1 MFGYAALV
9 CLAAVLF
16 WLDPILRVVAP
27 SVLLDTPVLR
37 KTPRPPI
44 NEALLAL
51 EDNSAQVQACPE
63 DAYTVQIFSK
73 APLVL
78 YVENFLSLDERRHL
92 IEIRWVP
99 NYDGRKR
106 KENAT
111 STPLTDSTPIYEA
124 STVTHDGGGTVQRNA
139 TVRDS
144 EVAVV
149 PRTDVVRCIEA
160 RARRLQGWRDDLWIE
175 RLRVQR
181 YQAPSGHYSY
191 HYDWSRSGAATGG
204 WGRVSSLMVFV
215 DDGSLDDSMG
225 GSAATPL
232 RGGGTAFPR
241 LPRRSADA
249 RWCKFIGCGQNKD
262 SDEGADADDAVY
274 ASTDNA
280 TGIVFQP
287 VVGNAVFWENFRP
300 DGTGRAYEETWH
312 AGLRVRQGVKV
323 GLNIWSWGRVD

>member
-1 MFGYAALV
+1 MYGYAALV

-16 WLDPILRVVAP
+16 WLDPILQLVAP
-27 SVLLDTPVLR
+27 SMLEAPVLR
-37 KTPRPPI
+37 KTPRPAI

-51 EDNSAQVQACPE
+51 ESAEDRTLTCPDDE
-63 DAYTVQIFSK
+63 YTVHIFNK

-78 YVENFLSLDERRHL
+78 YVENFLSLAERKHL
-92 IEIRWVP
+92 IEI
-99 NYDGRKR
+99 
-106 KENAT
+106 
-111 STPLTDSTPIYEA
+111 STPIYEA
-124 STVTHDGGGTVQRNA
+124 STVTHDGGGSVERN
-139 TVRDS
+139 TTIRDS

-160 RARRLQGWRDDLWIE
+160 RARRLQGWRDDMWIE

-181 YQAPSGHYSY
+181 YHAPSGHYSY

-215 DDGSLDDSMG
+215 DDGEIDESEG
-225 GSAATPL
+225 GGMAAPL
-232 RGGGTAFPR
+232 QGGGTAFPR
-241 LPRRSADA
+241 LPRRSSDA
-249 RWCKFIGCGQNKD
+249 RWCKFIRCGDNESQ
-262 SDEGADADDAVY
+262 SGADADDVQANS
-274 ASTDNA
+274 ST
-280 TGIVFQP
+280 GVVFEP

-312 AGLRVRQGVKV
+312 AGLRVLEGVKV

>member
-1 MFGYAALV
+1 M
-9 CLAAVLF
+9 
-16 WLDPILRVVAP
+16 
-27 SVLLDTPVLR
+27 
-37 KTPRPPI
+37 
-44 NEALLAL
+44 
-51 EDNSAQVQACPE
+51 
-63 DAYTVQIFSK
+63 
-73 APLVL
+73 
-78 YVENFLSLDERRHL
+78 
-92 IEIRWVP
+92 
-99 NYDGRKR
+99 
-106 KENAT
+106 
-111 STPLTDSTPIYEA
+111 
-124 STVTHDGGGTVQRNA
+124 THDGGGTVQRNA

-149 PRTDVVRCIEA
+149 PRDNVVRCIEA

-215 DDGSLDDSMG
+215 DDGELDESAG
-225 GSAATPL
+225 GRDARPL
-232 RGGGTAFPR
+232 KGGGTAFPR
-241 LPRRSADA
+241 LPRRSTDN
-249 RWCKFIGCGQNKD
+249 RWCKFIGCRQDGSSSED
-262 SDEGADADDAVY
+262 DGADPEDTVY
-274 ASTDNA
+274 ANASTDNS
-280 TGIVFQP
+280 TGVVFQP

>member
-1 MFGYAALV
+1 MFGYAVLV

-16 WLDPILRVVAP
+16 WLDPILKAVAP
-27 SVLLDTPVLR
+27 SLQEAPVLR
-37 KTPRPPI
+37 KTPRPAI

-51 EDNSAQVQACPE
+51 EDPVADEDLVCPD
-63 DAYTVQIFSK
+63 DAYTVHIFNK

-78 YVENFLSLDERRHL
+78 YVENFLSLTERRHL
-92 IEIRWVP
+92 VEI
-99 NYDGRKR
+99 
-106 KENAT
+106 
-111 STPLTDSTPIYEA
+111 STPIYEA
-124 STVTHDGGGTVQRNA
+124 ATITHDGGGSVERNA
-139 TVRDS
+139 TIRDS

-149 PRTDVVRCIEA
+149 PRTDIVRCIEA

-181 YQAPSGHYSY
+181 YHSPSGHYSY

-215 DDGSLDDSMG
+215 DDGEVDKS
-225 GSAATPL
+225 GSENVPL
-232 RGGGTAFPR
+232 KGGGTAFPR
-241 LPRRSADA
+241 LPRRSSDA
-249 RWCKFIGCGQNKD
+249 RWCKFIRC
-262 SDEGADADDAVY
+262 SDGNGGNGGNESGADPDDLQ
-274 ASTDNA
+274 ASASASNSS
-280 TGIVFQP
+280 TGVVFQP

-312 AGLRVRQGVKV
+312 AGLRVLQGVKV

>member
-1 MFGYAALV
+1 MLGYAALV

-16 WLDPILRVVAP
+16 WLDPILKAVAP
-27 SVLLDTPVLR
+27 ALQEAPILR
-37 KTPRPPI
+37 KTPRPAI

-51 EDNSAQVQACPE
+51 ENAEADKGLVCPD
-63 DAYTVQIFSK
+63 DAYTVHVFSK

-78 YVENFLSLDERRHL
+78 YVENFLSLAERRHL
-92 IEIRWVP
+92 VEI
-99 NYDGRKR
+99 
-106 KENAT
+106 
-111 STPLTDSTPIYEA
+111 STPIYEA
-124 STVTHDGGGTVQRNA
+124 STVTHNGGGSVERNA
-139 TVRDS
+139 TIRDS

-149 PRTDVVRCIEA
+149 PRTDAVRCIEA

-181 YQAPSGHYSY
+181 YHAPSGHYSY

-215 DDGSLDDSMG
+215 DDGEVDKSGEDV
-225 GSAATPL
+225 PL
-232 RGGGTAFPR
+232 KGGGTAFPR
-241 LPRRSADA
+241 LPRRSRDA
-249 RWCKFIGCGQNKD
+249 RWCKFIRCGEAAGKTGEEGEDESGVDPDDVQASD
-262 SDEGADADDAVY
+262 SSSNS
-274 ASTDNA
+274 ST
-280 TGIVFQP
+280 GVVFQP

-312 AGLRVRQGVKV
+312 AGLRVVQGVKV

>member
-27 SVLLDTPVLR
+27 SVLDAPVLR

-51 EDNSAQVQACPE
+51 EDDSLETEDLTCPD
-63 DAYTVQIFSK
+63 DAYTVHIFSK

-78 YVENFLSLDERRHL
+78 YVENFLSLAERRHL
-92 IEIRWVP
+92 IEIS
-99 NYDGRKR
+99 
-106 KENAT
+106 A
-111 STPLTDSTPIYEA
+111 PIYEA

-149 PRTDVVRCIEA
+149 PRTDVVRCIEG

-215 DDGSLDDSMG
+215 DDGSLDDSVDG
-225 GSAATPL
+225 REAVPL
-232 RGGGTAFPR
+232 QGGGTAFPR
-241 LPRRSADA
+241 LPRRSTDR
-249 RWCKFIGCGQNKD
+249 RWCAFIGCGRGRGTDTDNT
-262 SDEGADADDAVY
+262 GHGADDAGADDAEY
-274 ASTDNA
+274 SSTDNS
-280 TGIVFQP
+280 TGVVFLP

-300 DGTGRAYEETWH
+300 DSTGRAYEETWH